1 MWFFAIRASHSD
13 KLLSRFAIHN
23 KTLCS
28 ILLQTGKPT
37 EQCPWSITILVHSIY
52 KFKLDLLISSLVQ
65 KSSEKCCKSLPWQRF
80 PDTYKW

>member
-28 ILLQTGKPT
+28 ILLQTEKPT
-37 EQCPWSITILVHSIY
+37 EPCPWSMTILIHLIA
-52 KFKLDLLISSLVQ
+52 KLLLAVFIISSEV
-65 KSSEKCCKSLPWQRF
+65 
-80 PDTYKW
+80 